1 MDRAVTLRAC
11 PVRLFTPEIRAW
23 VDLFYLTHELERGAW
38 RRVGLPAAGGAD
50 DQDPRTLE
58 ALDTIAEAWNALIVE
73 AKQRAAERAAR
84 KG

>member
-23 VDLFYLTHELERGAW
+23 FDLFYLTHVLERGAW
-38 RRVGLPAAGGAD
+38 RRVGLPASGGAD

-58 ALDTIAEAWNALIVE
+58 ALEAIADTWNALIVE
-73 AKQRAAERAAR
+73 ARTRAAARAER